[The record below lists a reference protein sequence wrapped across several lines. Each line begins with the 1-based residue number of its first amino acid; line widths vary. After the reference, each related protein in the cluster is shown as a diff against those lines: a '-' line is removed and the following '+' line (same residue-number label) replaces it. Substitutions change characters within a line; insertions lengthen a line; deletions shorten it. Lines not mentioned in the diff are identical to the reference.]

1 MNKIEK
7 LAKNIRSG
15 NFPKEKINLVPFFQR
30 TVTGDFIPVRE
41 RRIQV
46 REQDRDIDRIT
57 RAVNKIQNS
66 GDRSGLEPLTTVIY
80 SDLPEKILNGNHT
93 SEIMAILGE
102 DEAETYRVDFE
113 KDLDSKESNCLML
126 GNLLNKIP
134 VEKVDVHENDIK
146 RELYQIMDER
156 AEEGLDP
163 KPPEE
168 ELLALCD
175 RYTQISRGT
184 VGQWI
189 SNREDVGGRRKPL
202 ISYTKGELEQAMNAL
217 ASLDRY
223 KDYAICQPRTLVAW
237 FDTGVGAAF
246 DEMAVQGK
254 KKALIVLHCKT
265 VAMVNSWEKG
275 DYKKNIK
282 KKLELYKE
290 HYGRTIEVEMIRY
303 E

>member
-30 TVTGDFIPVRE
+30 TVTGDYIPIRE

-46 REQDRDIDRIT
+46 REQDRDIDRIS
-57 RAVNKIQNS
+57 RAVNKIENS
-66 GDRSGLEPLTTVIY
+66 GDKSGLEPLTTVIY
-80 SDLPEKILNGNHT
+80 SDSPEKILNGNHT

-168 ELLALCD
+168 ELLELCN

-223 KDYAICQPRTLVAW
+223 KDYAICKPRTLVAW

-254 KKALIVLHCKT
+254 EKALIVLYCKT
-265 VAMVNSWEKG
+265 VAMVNGWEKG

-282 KKLELYKE
+282 EKLELYKE

>member
-30 TVTGDFIPVRE
+30 TVTGDYIPVRE

-46 REQDRDIDRIT
+46 REQDRDIDRIS
-57 RAVNKIQNS
+57 RAVNKIENS
-66 GDRSGLEPLTTVIY
+66 GDKSGLEPLTTVIY
-80 SDLPEKILNGNHT
+80 SDSPEKILNGNHT

-102 DEAETYRVDFE
+102 DEADAYRVDFE
-113 KDLDSKESNCLML
+113 KDLDSKESNCIIL
-126 GNLLNKIP
+126 GNLLNKLE

-156 AEEGLDP
+156 SDQGLDP
-163 KPPEE
+163 IPPDEIKQE
-168 ELLALCD
+168 IVG
-175 RYTQISRGT
+175 RYPHINLRTI
-184 VGQWI
+184 GQWI

-202 ISYTKGELEQAMNAL
+202 ISYTKGELDTQVIAYTKMY
-217 ASLDRY
+217 RF
-223 KDYAICQPRTLVAW
+223 KDYAICSPRTLTAW

-246 DEMAVQGK
+246 DQMAEQKK
-254 KKALIVLHCKT
+254 KKALILLYCKT
-265 VAMVNSWEKG
+265 TAMADTWEEGIIQEKIKNKLTL
-275 DYKKNIK
+275 YKKQF
-282 KKLELYKE
+282 
-290 HYGRTIEVEMIRY
+290 GVTIEAEMFNY